1 MWTVEE
7 HDALDRKWQRLP
19 RQVLKKYELWKSLVR
34 YNGPQILRTFP
45 GFHDESL
52 KGTWRG
58 FRSSRLN
65 IQYRVIYRVMEQGKC
80 VRVDDIVAHT
90 Y

>member
-1 MWTVEE
+1 MWRVVEHQRLE
-7 HDALDRKWQRLP
+7 RKWLKLP

-34 YNGPQILRTFP
+34 YNGPGILRNFR
-45 GFHDESL
+45 GFHDETL
-52 KGTWRG
+52 KGEWKG

-65 IQYRVIYRVMEQGKC
+65 LQFRVIYEVLEKEVL
-80 VRVDDIVAHT
+80 VRVEDINPHE